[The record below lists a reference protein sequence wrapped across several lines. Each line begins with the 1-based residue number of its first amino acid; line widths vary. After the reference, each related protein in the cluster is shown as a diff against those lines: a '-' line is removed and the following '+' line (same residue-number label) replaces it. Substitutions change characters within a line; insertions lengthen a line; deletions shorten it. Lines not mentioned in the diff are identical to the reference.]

1 MKNLS
6 IPALAILIAITF
18 IAQPV
23 VVSVAQYGDGAT
35 VGDMIGSRL
44 YNLRGQDLG
53 RIDCVTFDD
62 DGRPAFIILSVYG
75 TKIVPIPFSALQ
87 PSSRWDPFVKWNRFV
102 VNITKDQ
109 LRRAPGYSINAGY
122 AC

>member
-62 DGRPAFIILSVYG
+62 DGSGFHYPFRLWHQDCPHPVFG
-75 TKIVPIPFSALQ
+75 TAAKQQVGSF
-87 PSSRWDPFVKWNRFV
+87 R
-102 VNITKDQ
+102 
-109 LRRAPGYSINAGY
+109 
-122 AC
+122 